1 MTQLQHAGFINIYNH
16 VAMTYQDM
24 GDLSAKSWVTWT
36 SNEAN
41 PMPLRLDRKIQKKS
55 YVMRFDVKDVNA
67 FRTLCT
73 AMGHQTKKDPGTT
86 KQRVEVYFK
95 ESNDMA
101 MTLRDVTVLIN
112 FNRILRVS

>member
-1 MTQLQHAGFINIYNH
+1 
-16 VAMTYQDM
+16 M
-24 GDLSAKSWVTWT
+24 GDLSKKTWVKWP
-36 SNEAN
+36 SDEENN
-41 PMPLRLDRKIQKKS
+41 VMPLWLDRKMYRKS
-55 YVMRFDVKDVNA
+55 YVMRFDVKDMTA

-86 KQRVEVYFK
+86 KQRLEVYFK

-101 MTLRDVTVLIN
+101 TTLHDITVLIN